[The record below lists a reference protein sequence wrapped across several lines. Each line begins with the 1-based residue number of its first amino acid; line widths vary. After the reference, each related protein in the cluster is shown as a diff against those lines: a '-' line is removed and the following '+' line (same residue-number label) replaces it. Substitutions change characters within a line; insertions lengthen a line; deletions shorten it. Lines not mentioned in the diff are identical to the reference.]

1 MNGNCLLFVGMLIVL
16 GMCRELSSADGPAQA
31 PPAAKLIVENAV
43 RKVKQHVRIYE
54 EARNKTLE
62 DAKSRLSDEVARLGE
77 QKKTEEVLA
86 VSQIIKTLAL
96 TVEQLAKVPIHLA
109 TTGPPSM
116 KEWVIGRWTGERTP
130 HTFSFIERGKFEG
143 TPKNAQAMLW
153 RGVWKNERDGFIDVE
168 VANGGRW
175 EVRRCGP
182 NAMAVLV
189 FNAAGIQQDDGFV
202 LLRVLDPVAGIW
214 KWHDGSIR
222 EMWGDGQVK
231 DRPGARWRATNP
243 SAREYSFSWGNG
255 VVIDV
260 LTLSADGRT
269 LRGKNQSGVDLTAKR
284 VD

>member
-96 TVEQLAKVPIHLA
+96 TVEQRAKAPIHLA

-130 HTFSFIERGKFEG
+130 HTFSFI
-143 TPKNAQAMLW
+143 
-153 RGVWKNERDGFIDVE
+153 
-168 VANGGRW
+168 
-175 EVRRCGP
+175 
-182 NAMAVLV
+182 
-189 FNAAGIQQDDGFV
+189 
-202 LLRVLDPVAGIW
+202 
-214 KWHDGSIR
+214 
-222 EMWGDGQVK
+222 
-231 DRPGARWRATNP
+231 
-243 SAREYSFSWGNG
+243 
-255 VVIDV
+255 
-260 LTLSADGRT
+260 
-269 LRGKNQSGVDLTAKR
+269 
-284 VD
+284 

>member
-1 MNGNCLLFVGMLIVL
+1 MNGNCLLFVGILIVL
-16 GMCRELSSADGPAQA
+16 GMCRELSSADVPAQA
-31 PPAAKLIVENAV
+31 PPAAALIVDNAV
-43 RKVKQHVRIYE
+43 RDVLHHRRTYE
-54 EARNKTLE
+54 KATNEVLE
-62 DAKSRLSDEVARLGE
+62 DAKTKLEREVAH
-77 QKKTEEVLA
+77 LA
-86 VSQIIKTLAL
+86 GRGRVGDVIAVGRMIETLPA
-96 TVEQLAKVPIHLA
+96 TVAGRAKAPIHLA
-109 TTGPPSM
+109 KKGPPSM

-269 LRGKNQSGVDLTAKR
+269 LRGKNQSGADLTAKR